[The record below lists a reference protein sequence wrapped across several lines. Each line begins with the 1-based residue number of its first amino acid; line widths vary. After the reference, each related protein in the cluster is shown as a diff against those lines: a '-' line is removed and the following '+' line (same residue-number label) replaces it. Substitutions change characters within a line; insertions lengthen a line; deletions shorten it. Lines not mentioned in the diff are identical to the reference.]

1 MSHAIV
7 TVEAGEFLVHV
18 PDPARVPLVIEMV
31 RPHEPT
37 PRLIL
42 GGHAYLVATSED
54 QARTFRLAVAA
65 ADLVDAV
72 DLAAESGLRLPVA
85 EPIARRA
92 KIRIAK
98 VRASKL
104 FAAMRATYRRAERRE
119 EHHGRLL
126 ATGEELGSRAIAS
139 WQNEAFDTLT
149 GWGDLE
155 AFRTDPE
162 YPGDV
167 VCKTSDDDGAVPHW
181 LRLPIDERILL
192 EHGLDPRDREVA
204 TSVREARAHTLG
216 IAELPRGPGR

>member
-1 MSHAIV
+1 MPHAV
-7 TVEAGEFLVHV
+7 LTVEAGEFLVHV
-18 PDPARVPLVIEMV
+18 PDPARVPVVIDMV
-31 RPHEPT
+31 RPHDPT
-37 PRLIL
+37 PRVVL
-42 GGHAYLVATSED
+42 GGHAYLVATSEA
-54 QARTFRLAVAA
+54 QARTFRWVVEA
-65 ADLVDAV
+65 ADLIDEV
-72 DLAAESGLRLPVA
+72 DLATESGLRLPVA
-85 EPIARRA
+85 EPIALQA

-126 ATGEELGSRAIAS
+126 AIGEELGSRAIAS

-167 VCKTSDDDGAVPHW
+167 VCKTSNDDGAVPHW
-181 LRLPIDERILL
+181 VRLPTDERILL

-204 TSVREARAHTLG
+204 TSVREARAHSLG
-216 IAELPRGPGR
+216 IAELPRGPRR